1 MKTILAVLMIP
12 AALFATWATR
22 FVQDAV
28 NEAHADSVGV
38 EAKAD
43 HVKSALNRKIET
55 FRGSFLMDTDQTLS
69 VGAAL
74 RKGQATVDR
83 AMGRT
88 VKDREAYEAERAQ
101 LAKEI
106 ERERAE
112 IRAMRAADSAVE
124 AARLRENLQ
133 QATDAR
139 PDAVDP
145 ALLEEAQR
153 KAAEKLEQAKREIL
167 AVPAREAD
175 PAAEDADLQNQV
187 EDLERQAREL
197 ERR

>member
-22 FVQDAV
+22 FVQEAVKDARA
-28 NEAHADSVGV
+28 ESAGV
-38 EAKAD
+38 ETKAE
-43 HVKSALNRKIET
+43 HVKSALNRKIDT

-106 ERERAE
+106 DRERAE
-112 IRAMRAADSAVE
+112 IRAMRAADAAVE

-133 QATDAR
+133 QATEVR
-139 PDAVDP
+139 RGAVDP

-153 KAAEKLEQAKREIL
+153 KAAEKLEEAKREIL
-167 AVPAREAD
+167 AVPA
-175 PAAEDADLQNQV
+175 PAAEDTGLEKQV
-187 EDLERQAREL
+187 EDLERQARDL
-197 ERR
+197 EPK

>member
-28 NEAHADSVGV
+28 KEARAGAAGA
-38 EAKAD
+38 EGRAE
-43 HVKSALNRKIET
+43 HVKSVLNRKIDT
-55 FRGSFLMDTDQTLS
+55 FRGSFFMDTDQTLS

-74 RKGQATVDR
+74 RKGQATIDR

-88 VKDREAYEAERAQ
+88 VKDREAYEAEKAQ

-112 IRAMRAADSAVE
+112 IRAMRAADAAVE

-133 QATDAR
+133 RATEDR
-139 PDAVDP
+139 QDAVDP
-145 ALLEEAQR
+145 AVLEEARR
-153 KAAEKLEQAKREIL
+153 KAAEKLEQAKRDIL
-167 AVPAREAD
+167 AVPVGDSSPPES
-175 PAAEDADLQNQV
+175 DLEKQV

-197 ERR
+197 EGK

>member
-22 FVQDAV
+22 FVQEAV
-28 NEAHADSVGV
+28 KEAQAESAGV

-43 HVKSALNRKIET
+43 HVKSALNRKIDT

-74 RKGQATVDR
+74 RKGQATIDR

-88 VKDREAYEAERAQ
+88 VKDREAYEAEKAQ

-106 ERERAE
+106 DRERAE
-112 IRAMRAADSAVE
+112 IRAMRAADAAVE

-133 QATDAR
+133 QATEAR

-145 ALLEEAQR
+145 AVLEEARR
-153 KAAEKLEQAKREIL
+153 KAAEKLEQAKREVL
-167 AVPAREAD
+167 AVPTLE
-175 PAAEDADLQNQV
+175 PAADDADLEKQV
-187 EDLERQAREL
+187 DEL
-197 ERR
+197 EREARDLEAE

>member
-12 AALFATWATR
+12 SALFATWATR

-28 NEAHADSVGV
+28 KEAQVESSGV
-38 EAKAD
+38 EAQAE

-74 RKGQATVDR
+74 RKGQASIDR

-88 VKDREAYEAERAQ
+88 VRDREDYEAEKAK

-106 ERERAE
+106 DRERAE
-112 IRAMRAADSAVE
+112 IRAMRAADAAVE

-133 QATDAR
+133 QATEAR
-139 PDAVDP
+139 QDAVDP
-145 ALLEEAQR
+145 ALLEDAQR
-153 KAAEKLEQAKREIL
+153 RAAEKLEEAKREIL
-167 AVPAREAD
+167 AVPAKTESS
-175 PAAEDADLQNQV
+175 DAGLEEQV
-187 EDLERQAREL
+187 EDLERQTREL
-197 ERR
+197 ETK

>member
-22 FVQDAV
+22 FVQEAV
-28 NEAHADSVGV
+28 KEAQAESAGV

-43 HVKSALNRKIET
+43 HVKSALNRKIDT

-74 RKGQATVDR
+74 RKGQATIDR

-88 VKDREAYEAERAQ
+88 VKDREAYEAEKAQ

-106 ERERAE
+106 DRERAE
-112 IRAMRAADSAVE
+112 IRAMRAADAAVE

-133 QATDAR
+133 QATEAR

-145 ALLEEAQR
+145 AVLEEARR
-153 KAAEKLEQAKREIL
+153 KAAEKLEQAKREVL
-167 AVPAREAD
+167 AVPAVE
-175 PAAEDADLQNQV
+175 PAADDADLEKQV
-187 EDLERQAREL
+187 DEL
-197 ERR
+197 EREARDLEAE

>member
-22 FVQDAV
+22 FVQEAVRDARA
-28 NEAHADSVGV
+28 ESAGV
-38 EAKAD
+38 EAKAE
-43 HVKSALNRKIET
+43 HVKASLNRKIET

-74 RKGQATVDR
+74 RKGQATIDR

-88 VKDREAYEAERAQ
+88 VRDREAYEAEKAA

-112 IRAMRAADSAVE
+112 IRAMRAADAAVE

-133 QATDAR
+133 QATEAR
-139 PDAVDP
+139 RDAVDP
-145 ALLEEAQR
+145 VLLEDAQR
-153 KAAEKLEQAKREIL
+153 QAAEKLEEAKREIL
-167 AVPAREAD
+167 AVPTR
-175 PAAEDADLQNQV
+175 AESSDSDLEKQV
-187 EDLERQAREL
+187 EDLEREARQL
-197 ERR
+197 EAK